1 MYYSFKEETMC
12 RRFTL
17 IELLVVIAIIAILAS
32 MLLPALSKARAKAQA
47 IQCTNNQRQIGVA
60 SGMYSMDYN
69 DYILP
74 AATGKQS
81 GDGLFS
87 WQAIATQKPLLYL
100 EAKKMLLCPSST
112 NVWTYWSGHNLGD
125 TNYAYNIYLGSS
137 YLAGLNPPFP
147 LYLQMRQIGSPE
159 KMVQLLDGNPKS
171 GSAYNVIDMNYYPD
185 PLKIVNGARIGK
197 NDAYYMMKFTT
208 DTQKYVENRHSARV
222 NVLFLAGHVKTVPF
236 VGNGYCYGAVAAWQ
250 PWLF

>member
-1 MYYSFKEETMC
+1 MSYSLKGEVMS

-60 SGMYSMDYN
+60 AGMYSMDYY

-74 AATGKQS
+74 SASGHQS
-81 GDGLFS
+81 GDGLLN

-100 EAKKMLLCPSST
+100 GAKKMLICPSST
-112 NVWTYWSGHNLGD
+112 SVWTYWTGHNLAD
-125 TNYAYNIYLGSS
+125 TNYTYNIYLGSGYCAS
-137 YLAGLNPPFP
+137 LDPPYP
-147 LYLQMRQIGSPE
+147 RYLQMRQIGSPE
-159 KMVQLLDGNPKS
+159 KMVQLLDGRPQS
-171 GSAYNVIDMNYYPD
+171 GDAYHLFDMNYYLT
-185 PLKIVNGARIGK
+185 PLLVPNGARIGK
-197 NDAYYMMKFTT
+197 SDSHYKMYFTT
-208 DTQKYVENRHSARV
+208 STQKYVENRHSTRV

-236 VGNGYCYGAVAAWQ
+236 IASGYCYGTVAAWQ
-250 PWLF
+250 PWIH